1 MLGRSKL
8 SQVAQQRLFLANPF
22 NIFNLLNQPAGNGI
36 FTSTLWT
43 TVSSTI
49 TMTSMQLCIRVA
61 DFSSSQDDQGNTKYS
76 TSVCARRRREVA
88 LVEDILESIRPSE
101 IKQ

>member
-1 MLGRSKL
+1 VLGRSKV
-8 SQVAQQRLFLANPF
+8 SQVAQKRLFLANPF
-22 NIFNLLNQPAGNGI
+22 NIFGLLNQPAGNGI
-36 FTSTLWT
+36 FTSTFWATL
-43 TVSSTI
+43 SSTI
-49 TMTSMQLCIRVA
+49 TMTSMQLCIPVA
-61 DFSSSQDDQGNTKYS
+61 DFASVVDGGNTKYS